1 MTRTQIKTFSR
12 SKVNPE
18 TVKKTF
24 FILISITVD
33 DVVYVV
39 DTGKIKLSNY
49 DVNANI
55 ATLQPEWVSMANARQ
70 RRGRAGKD

>member
-1 MTRTQIKTFSR
+1 M
-12 SKVNPE
+12 
-18 TVKKTF
+18 
-24 FILISITVD
+24 
-33 DVVYVV
+33 

-70 RRGRAGKD
+70 RRGRAGKATRVNSYRSVTIKSVFFSDERGHFEIHDFYGLKQAFF